1 MRNRLRACVLL
12 LFATAACQQSDPPD
26 DFVARVGDTYL
37 SQADI
42 DARLAGLTTGSDT
55 SNTRHLIIDQ
65 WITDELLY
73 QEAVRLQL
81 SAREDIKER
90 LNENA
95 RAVLIEALISE
106 YQNQVTNEVP
116 ESEIVD
122 YYERNKEYLRLL
134 EPFVHIRYLVSPNLD
149 SLRLARSILLQT
161 PDSSADSVFSV
172 LIDRFDFSSADQ
184 YSLNQNYFPEA
195 KLFNNQPEVRALL
208 QRTSEG
214 MQPQIIGVD
223 DEYHFMQ
230 VVDRVP
236 AGTIPELPWVEDIV
250 QQQLVIHIR
259 KQNYA
264 RSVQALRA
272 QAESGEDIEIR

>member
-122 YYERNKEYLRLL
+122 YYERNKEHLRLL

-161 PDSSADSVFSV
+161 PDSSADFVFSV
-172 LIDRFDFSSADQ
+172 LIDRLDLSSADQ
-184 YSLNQNYFPEA
+184 HSLNQNYFPEA
-195 KLFNNQPEVRALL
+195 KLFNSQPEVRALL

-236 AGTIPELPWVEDIV
+236 AGTIPELPWVKDIV

>member
-1 MRNRLRACVLL
+1 MRNPLRACVLL
-12 LFATAACQQSDPPD
+12 LFATAACQQLDPPD
-26 DFVARVGDTYL
+26 DFVARVGDAYL
-37 SQADI
+37 LQADI
-42 DARLAGLTTGSDT
+42 DARLAGLAIGPDT
-55 SNTRHLIIDQ
+55 SNARQLIIDQ

-73 QEAVRLQL
+73 QEALRLRL
-81 SAREDIKER
+81 SARENIQYR
-90 LNENA
+90 LNEST

-106 YQNQVTNEVP
+106 YQDQDTNEVP
-116 ESEIVD
+116 QTEMVD

-134 EPFVHIRYLVSPNLD
+134 EPFVHIRYLVNRSLD

-161 PDSSADSVFSV
+161 PDENADSVFTV
-172 LIDRFDFSSADQ
+172 LIDRFDISPPDQ
-184 YSLNQNYFPEA
+184 HALNRNYFPEA
-195 KLFNNQPEVRALL
+195 KLFNSQPEVRSLL

-214 MQPQIIGVD
+214 TQPGIIGVD
-223 DEYHFMQ
+223 DEYHFLQ

-236 AGTIPELPWVEDIV
+236 AGSIPELPWVRDIV

>member
-42 DARLAGLTTGSDT
+42 DARLAGLTTGSYT

-90 LNENA
+90 LKENA

-106 YQNQVTNEVP
+106 YQNQVTNEVL

-122 YYERNKEYLRLL
+122 YYERNKEHLRLL

-172 LIDRFDFSSADQ
+172 LIDRFDLSSADQ
-184 YSLNQNYFPEA
+184 HSLNQNYFPEA
-195 KLFNNQPEVRALL
+195 KLFNNQPVVRALL

-236 AGTIPELPWVEDIV
+236 AGTIPELPWVKDIV

>member
-1 MRNRLRACVLL
+1 MRNRLGACVLL
-12 LFATAACQQSDPPD
+12 LFATAACQQLDPPD
-26 DFVARVGDTYL
+26 DFVARVGDAYL
-37 SQADI
+37 LQADI
-42 DARLAGLTTGSDT
+42 DARLAGLAIGPDT
-55 SNTRHLIIDQ
+55 SNARQLIIDQ

-73 QEAVRLQL
+73 QEALRLRL
-81 SAREDIKER
+81 SARENIQYR
-90 LNENA
+90 LNEST

-106 YQNQVTNEVP
+106 YQDQDTNEVP
-116 ESEIVD
+116 QTEMVD

-134 EPFVHIRYLVSPNLD
+134 EPFVHIRYLVNPSLD

-161 PDSSADSVFSV
+161 PDENADSVFTV
-172 LIDRFDFSSADQ
+172 LIDRFDISPPDQ
-184 YSLNQNYFPEA
+184 HALNQNYFPEA
-195 KLFNNQPEVRALL
+195 KLFNSQPEVRALL

-214 MQPQIIGVD
+214 TQPGIIGVD
-223 DEYHFMQ
+223 DEYHFLQ

-236 AGTIPELPWVEDIV
+236 AGSIPELPWVRDIV

>member
-12 LFATAACQQSDPPD
+12 LFATAACQQLDPPD

-37 SQADI
+37 LQADI

-73 QEAVRLQL
+73 QEALRLQL
-81 SAREDIKER
+81 SGREDIKTR
-90 LNENA
+90 LNESA

-106 YQNQVTNEVP
+106 YQNQIANEVSQ
-116 ESEIVD
+116 SEIVD

-134 EPFVHIRYLVSPNLD
+134 EPFVQIRYLVNPNLD

-161 PDSSADSVFSV
+161 PDTNANSVFTA
-172 LIDRFDFSSADQ
+172 LIDRFDISSADQ
-184 YSLNQNYFPEA
+184 QALNQNYFPEA
-195 KLFNNQPEVRALL
+195 KLFNSQPEVRALL

-223 DEYHFMQ
+223 DEYHFLQ

-236 AGTIPELPWVEDIV
+236 AGTIPELLWVKDIV

-272 QAESGEDIEIR
+272 QAESSEDIEIR